1 MQQLQSLHTCS
12 KLCVLKTAGRLSF
25 QVVVITELTA
35 FTPELRGQ
43 AVCSAG
49 QTDNASTSKFQIDLH
64 LLSCIKNSG
73 PSVRCEG
80 VIRDNGEAYLSERTD
95 KTY

>member
-1 MQQLQSLHTCS
+1 MLHLQDLHICS

-35 FTPELRGQ
+35 FTHELRGRP
-43 AVCSAG
+43 VCSAG

-73 PSVRCEG
+73 PSVRCGG
-80 VIRDNGEAYLSERTD
+80 VIRGNGIAYLSERTD
-95 KTY
+95 KAY